1 MANRPKNITK
11 SVEIKKVV
19 GFFTWGMLRPSEA
32 AAKCYGFQSLK
43 DAAEFWTQNKE
54 AFRPHLQWASQFD
67 TINSA
72 VEDLTMKNG
81 W

>member
-11 SVEIKKVV
+11 QVEIKKVV

-32 AAKCYGFQSLK
+32 AARCYGFQSLK
-43 DAAEFWTQNKE
+43 DACEFWTQNKE
-54 AFRPHLQWASQFD
+54 AFRPHLQWGDQME

-72 VEDLTMKNG
+72 VNDLIEHG
-81 W
+81 GA